1 MMRVSH
7 VDVALCA
14 TQTSLMAEV
23 LAEGI
28 ADVGEGTERGEDD
41 FERWAAQA
49 GIKAPKLRHEVFP
62 NAVVG
67 ELR

>member
-1 MMRVSH
+1 MMRVSN

-14 TQTSLMAEV
+14 TQTCVMAEV

-28 ADVGEGTERGEDD
+28 ANVGEGTKRGEDD

-62 NAVVG
+62 NTIVG
-67 ELR
+67 DLR